1 MSKASLS
8 QEQLEFVSKV
18 AAEAGAKAGLEA
30 YEQARQKEI
39 KALPVRLFR
48 NTKELLKQ
56 YRNFKAFVKRAVY
69 ETKIEVDISEV
80 LADLMMPGRNAE
92 ARVKSIM
99 ESRARTATMV
109 KHMEVAVDLYKTY
122 CFRYGTKEDIR
133 RWRVID
139 GLYISDDRLTV
150 SELAEIERVVERTIY
165 KDVDIACD
173 CLSGLVFG
181 VDGVKWS

>member
-8 QEQLEFVSKV
+8 QEQLELIGEV
-18 AAEAGAKAGLEA
+18 AGKAGAKAGLEA

-56 YRNFKAFVKRAVY
+56 YRTFKAFVKHAVY
-69 ETKIEVDISEV
+69 ETKIEMDISEV

-99 ESRARTATMV
+99 ESRAKTATMV
-109 KHMEVAVDLYKTY
+109 KHMDVAVDLYKTY
-122 CFRYGTKEDIR
+122 CFHYGTKEDVR

-139 GLYISDDRLTV
+139 GLYINDDRVTV
-150 SELAEIERVVERTIY
+150 DELAEREGVVERTIY
-165 KDVDIACD
+165 KDIDIACD
-173 CLSGLVFG
+173 RLSALVFG